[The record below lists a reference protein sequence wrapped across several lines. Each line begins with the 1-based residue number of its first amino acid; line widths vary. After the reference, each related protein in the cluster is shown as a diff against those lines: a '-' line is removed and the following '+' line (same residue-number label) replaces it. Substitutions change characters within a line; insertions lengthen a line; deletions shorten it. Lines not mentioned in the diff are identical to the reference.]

1 MSRGATSKSTASGRQ
16 VIIAFASLLVLLVN
30 LVTSCSTKTA
40 EFDYLRIQVDG
51 ESVLA
56 VSKRDVLVHGIVV
69 FFHGVDQDEFT
80 VTNDPLYGGLT
91 EELIEAGFAIVS
103 SRAGGNDFTN
113 PARVNNYRQL
123 ASVAMQH
130 YRIQNVF
137 LLADSM
143 GAIPAVGLMASDY
156 TPIRGL
162 AAINP
167 ALDVASATPQWPT
180 FREEYPPNPVEQ
192 SLNPLALPV
201 EDLARANM
209 RFYVTK
215 GDTVVNSTANAQAFK
230 GKFGQVADIS
240 IVDCSGGHS
249 DPSCVQPTD
258 VIKWFT
264 AMDARARS

>member
-1 MSRGATSKSTASGRQ
+1 MSRGPTSRSAASGRQ

-91 EELIEAGFAIVS
+91 GELIEAGFAIVS
-103 SRAGGNDFTN
+103 SRAGGNAFTD

-143 GAIPAVGLMASDY
+143 GAIPAVSLMASDY

-167 ALDVASATPQWPT
+167 ALDVASATPQWPR
-180 FREEYPPNPVEQ
+180 FREEYPPNPVER

-258 VIKWFT
+258 VINWFT

>member
-1 MSRGATSKSTASGRQ
+1 MSRAILSRSAARA
-16 VIIAFASLLVLLVN
+16 VAFASLLVLLVS
-30 LVTSCSTKTA
+30 LVTSCATKTA

-80 VTNDPLYGGLT
+80 VTNDPLFGGLT
-91 EELIEAGFAIVS
+91 GELIEAGFAIVS

-143 GAIPAVGLMASDY
+143 GAIPAVSLMASD
-156 TPIRGL
+156 
-162 AAINP
+162 
-167 ALDVASATPQWPT
+167 
-180 FREEYPPNPVEQ
+180 
-192 SLNPLALPV
+192 
-201 EDLARANM
+201 
-209 RFYVTK
+209 
-215 GDTVVNSTANAQAFK
+215 
-230 GKFGQVADIS
+230 
-240 IVDCSGGHS
+240 
-249 DPSCVQPTD
+249 
-258 VIKWFT
+258 
-264 AMDARARS
+264 

>member
-1 MSRGATSKSTASGRQ
+1 MSRATLSRSAARA
-16 VIIAFASLLVLLVN
+16 VALAALLVLLVN
-30 LVTSCSTKTA
+30 LVTSCSTKTT

-51 ESVLA
+51 EPVLA

-80 VTNDPLYGGLT
+80 VTNDPLFGGLT
-91 EELIEAGFAIVS
+91 SALIEAGYAIVS

-130 YRIQNVF
+130 YKIQNIF

-143 GAIPAVGLMASDY
+143 GAIPAVSLMASDY

-180 FREEYPPNPVEQ
+180 FHEEYPPNPIEQ

-201 EDLARANM
+201 DDLARTNM
-209 RFYVTK
+209 RFYVSK
-215 GDTVVNSTANAQAFK
+215 GDAVVSPTANAQAFK

>member
-1 MSRGATSKSTASGRQ
+1 MSRGGASGSAASGRQ
-16 VIIAFASLLVLLVN
+16 MIMAFASMFALLIN
-30 LVTSCSTKTA
+30 LATACASKPA

-51 ESVLA
+51 QSVLA
-56 VSKRDVLVHGIVV
+56 VSKKEVLVHGIVV

-80 VTNDPLYGGLT
+80 VINGPVYRELT
-91 EELIEAGFAIVS
+91 AQLIDAGFAIIS
-103 SRAGGNDFTN
+103 SRAGGNEFTN
-113 PARVNNYRQL
+113 PATVNNYRQL

-143 GAIPAVGLMASDY
+143 GAIPAVNLMASDY

-167 ALDVASATPQWPT
+167 ALDVTSATPQWPA
-180 FREEYPPNPVEQ
+180 FPAEYPPNPVER
-192 SLNPLALPV
+192 SVNPLALPV
-201 EDLARANM
+201 EDLTRANM
-209 RFYVTK
+209 RFYVNK
-215 GDTVVNSTANAQAFK
+215 GDTVVNATANAQAFK

-240 IVDCSGGHS
+240 IVDCSGGPS
-249 DPSCVQPTD
+249 DPSCVQPAD
-258 VIKWFT
+258 VIRWFM

>member
-1 MSRGATSKSTASGRQ
+1 MRRGSTSAVALASM
-16 VIIAFASLLVLLVN
+16 LVLLVS
-30 LVTSCSTKTA
+30 LVTSCATKTA

-51 ESVLA
+51 QSVLA

-80 VTNDPLYGGLT
+80 VTNDPHYSSLT
-91 EELIEAGFAIVS
+91 TKLIEAGYAIVS
-103 SRAGGNDFTN
+103 SRAGGNEFTD

-143 GAIPAVGLMASDY
+143 GAIPAVSLMASDY

-167 ALDVASATPQWPT
+167 ALDVTSATPQWPT
-180 FREEYPPNPVEQ
+180 FREEYPPNSVEQ
-192 SLNPLALPV
+192 SLNPSALPV
-201 EDLARANM
+201 DSLAHANM
-209 RFYVTK
+209 RFYVSK
-215 GDTVVNSTANAQAFK
+215 GDAVVSPTANALAFK
-230 GKFGQVADIS
+230 GKFGMVADIS

-258 VIKWFT
+258 VITWYT